1 MATRC
6 FDKEKNLEQPRPWAI
21 GNLGRRLVI
30 AKTHEDDYSFESKSG
45 DQIMESDLTYWQ
57 WIWAISGTCGF
68 FLGFL
73 FRQILSELYR
83 GLETKDASR
92 GGERFNPSLYESL
105 QWQQNKNSQGH
116 WHLPARHQIQMQAVC
131 SRRIFDSKMEKS
143 KTKSGVIWK

>member
-1 MATRC
+1 
-6 FDKEKNLEQPRPWAI
+6 
-21 GNLGRRLVI
+21 
-30 AKTHEDDYSFESKSG
+30 
-45 DQIMESDLTYWQ
+45 MESDLTYWQ
-57 WIWAISGTCGF
+57 WIWIMSGTCGF

-73 FRQILSELYR
+73 AREIIARFSNESEIENAER
-83 GLETKDASR
+83 SR
-92 GGERFNPSLYESL
+92 ERFNSRIHESI